1 MLLIG
6 RIKRYTSEIIRRYKL
21 EEMRGYKLE
30 RMRLYK
36 KEKAIE
42 DDRIHAGFIA
52 EDKPRSIVAEAY
64 RTLRTN
70 IQYSS
75 FDKEI
80 KTIAVTSAEMAEG
93 KSTVAGNIAVSFAQS
108 EKRVIL
114 VDCDLRKPS
123 VHKNFKASNLVGLSE
138 VLLGKATLQEGLQR
152 RNDNL
157 YFLTS
162 GKIPPNPS
170 EMLASLAMTKLIEIL
185 KEEFDIVVLDTA
197 PLKAVTD
204 AQILSTKVDG
214 TILVVRAARTK
225 RDVVIEAKN
234 LLDKVGANI
243 IGTVLQ
249 AVENTRGKYYY
260 YYGNNEDKD
269 N

>member
-1 MLLIG
+1 MSLFKISKNKHRKKQIQSDNRAHIG
-6 RIKRYTSEIIRRYKL
+6 FVV
-21 EEMRGYKLE
+21 
-30 RMRLYK
+30 
-36 KEKAIE
+36 
-42 DDRIHAGFIA
+42 DN
-52 EDKPRSIVAEAY
+52 KPKSIQAEAY

-93 KSTVAGNIAVSFAQS
+93 KSTVAGNIALSFAQS
-108 EKRVIL
+108 EKKVIL
-114 VDCDLRKPS
+114 IDCDLRKPS
-123 VHKNFKASNLVGLSE
+123 VHKNFRVSNLVGVSE
-138 VLLGKATLQEGLQR
+138 VLLGKSTLEESVQKC
-152 RNDNL
+152 NDNF

-170 EMLASLAMTKLIEIL
+170 EMLGSLAMTELIERL
-185 KEEFDIVVLDTA
+185 KEEYDIIVLDTA
-197 PLKAVTD
+197 PLQAVTD
-204 AQILSTKVDG
+204 AQVLSTKVDG

-225 RDVVIEAKN
+225 KDVVIEAKN

-243 IGTVLQ
+243 IGTVLH

-260 YYGNNEDKD
+260 YYGSEEEKQW
-269 N
+269 

>member
-1 MLLIG
+1 MSLL
-6 RIKRYTSEIIRRYKL
+6 EIIK
-21 EEMRGYKLE
+21 E
-30 RMRLYK
+30 YK
-36 KEKAIE
+36 KEKVIV
-42 DDRIHAGFIA
+42 DNRVHIGFIV
-52 EDKPRSIVAEAY
+52 EDKPKSIVAEAY

-93 KSTVAGNIAVSFAQS
+93 KSTVAGNIALSFAQG
-108 EKRVIL
+108 EKKVIL

-123 VHKNFKASNLVGLSE
+123 VHKNFKASNLVGVSE
-138 VLLGKATLQEGLQR
+138 VLLGKTTLEKAVQKR
-152 RNDNL
+152 SDNF

-170 EMLASLAMTKLIEIL
+170 EMLASSAMTKLINQL
-185 KEEFDIVVLDTA
+185 KEEYDITVLDTA

-214 TILVVRAARTK
+214 TILVVRASKTK
-225 RDVVIEAKN
+225 KDVALEAKN

-243 IGTVLQ
+243 IGTVLH
-249 AVENTRGKYYY
+249 AVENIRGKEYY
-260 YYGNNEDKD
+260 YYGNDEENK
-269 N
+269 NN

>member
-1 MLLIG
+1 MSLLE
-6 RIKRYTSEIIRRYKL
+6 RIKSYKSEIIKVF
-21 EEMRGYKLE
+21 
-30 RMRLYK
+30 K
-36 KEKAIE
+36 KDKTII
-42 DDRIHAGFIA
+42 DNRVHLGFIV
-52 EDKPRSIVAEAY
+52 EDKPKSIVAEAY

-80 KTIAVTSAEMAEG
+80 KTMAVTSAEMAEG
-93 KSTVAGNIAVSFAQS
+93 KSTVAGNIAVSFAQN
-108 EKRVIL
+108 EKKVIL

-123 VHKNFKASNLVGLSE
+123 VHKNFKASNLVGISE
-138 VLLGKATLQEGLQR
+138 VLLGKVSLKEAVQK
-152 RNDNL
+152 RNDNF

-170 EMLASLAMTKLIEIL
+170 EMLASSAMTNLIDKL
-185 KEEFDIVVLDTA
+185 KEEYDIVVLDTA
-197 PLKAVTD
+197 PLRAVTD

-214 TILVVRAARTK
+214 TILVVRAAETK
-225 RDVVIEAKN
+225 RDVVIDAKN

-243 IGTVLQ
+243 IGTVLH
-249 AVENTRGKYYY
+249 AVENTRGKYQY

>member
-1 MLLIG
+1 MSLLKRIG
-6 RIKRYTSEIIRRYKL
+6 S
-21 EEMRGYKLE
+21 
-30 RMRLYK
+30 YK
-36 KEKAIE
+36 KEKAMI
-42 DDRIHAGFIA
+42 DNRIHAGFIV
-52 EDKPRSIVAEAY
+52 EDKPKSIVAEAY

-93 KSTVAGNIAVSFAQS
+93 KSTVAGNIALSFAQS
-108 EKRVIL
+108 EKKVIL

-123 VHKNFKASNLVGLSE
+123 VHKNFKASNLVGVSE
-138 VLLGKATLQEGLQR
+138 VLLGKTTLEKAIQKH
-152 RNDNL
+152 NDNF

-170 EMLASLAMTKLIEIL
+170 EMLASSAMTKLIEKL
-185 KEEFDIVVLDTA
+185 KEEYDITVLDTA

-225 RDVVIEAKN
+225 KDVVIEAKN

-243 IGTVLQ
+243 IGTVLH

-260 YYGNNEDKD
+260 YYGNEEDND

>member
-1 MLLIG
+1 MSLL
-6 RIKRYTSEIIRRYKL
+6 EKL
-21 EEMRGYKLE
+21 KHYRGDKHE
-30 RMRLYK
+30 ADNRV
-36 KEKAIE
+36 
-42 DDRIHAGFIA
+42 HVGFIV
-52 EDKPRSIVAEAY
+52 EDKPKSIVAEAY

-80 KTIAVTSAEMAEG
+80 KTIVVTSAEMAEG
-93 KSTVAGNIAVSFAQS
+93 KSTVAGNIALTFAQS
-108 EKRVIL
+108 EKKVIL

-123 VHKNFKASNLVGLSE
+123 VHKNFKTSNLAGVSE
-138 VLLGKATLQEGLQR
+138 ILIGKTTIEKAIQK
-152 RNDNL
+152 RNDNF

-170 EMLASLAMTKLIEIL
+170 EMLASSAMTKLIEKL
-185 KEEFDIVVLDTA
+185 KEEYDMVVLDTA

-214 TILVVRAARTK
+214 TIIVVRAGKTK
-225 RDVVIEAKN
+225 IDTVIDAKN

-243 IGTVLQ
+243 IGTVLH

-260 YYGNNEDKD
+260 YYGNEEDKQ
-269 N
+269 

>member
-1 MLLIG
+1 MSILDA
-6 RIKRYTSEIIRRYKL
+6 IKYN
-21 EEMRGYKLE
+21 
-30 RMRLYK
+30 K
-36 KEKAIE
+36 KGKDVI
-42 DDRIHAGFIA
+42 DDRVHAGFIV
-52 EDKPRSIVAEAY
+52 EDKPKSVVAEAY

-93 KSTVAGNIAVSFAQS
+93 KSTVAGNIALTFAQS
-108 EKRVIL
+108 DKKVIL

-123 VHKNFKASNLVGLSE
+123 IHKNFKTSNLVGISE
-138 VLLGKATLQEGLQR
+138 ILIGKVSLEEAVQK

-162 GKIPPNPS
+162 GKKPPNPS
-170 EMLASLAMTKLIEIL
+170 EMLASSAMSNLIEEL
-185 KEEFDIVVLDTA
+185 KKKYDIVVLDTA

-214 TILVVRAARTK
+214 TILVVRAAVTK
-225 RDVVIEAKN
+225 RDSVIEAKN

-243 IGTVLQ
+243 IGTVLH
-249 AVENTRGKYYY
+249 AVENTRGKYYT
-260 YYGNNEDKD
+260 YYGNEENNDSK
-269 N
+269 